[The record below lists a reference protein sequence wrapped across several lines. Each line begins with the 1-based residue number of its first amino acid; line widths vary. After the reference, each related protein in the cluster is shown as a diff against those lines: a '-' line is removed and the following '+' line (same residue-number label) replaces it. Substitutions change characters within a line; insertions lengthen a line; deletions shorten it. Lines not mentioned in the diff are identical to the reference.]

1 MTEIGPRDVLDFW
14 FKETPS
20 AKRFASAPAFDAE
33 IRSRF
38 ETTWRLGMAGGLTE
52 WENEPNGAFALIIL
66 FDQFP
71 RNMFR
76 GTAEAFASDAMARD
90 IAKRAIAQRKDLE
103 TPASFRS
110 FFYLPLTH
118 SENIEDQEACV
129 RLNKE
134 RLVGDQL
141 SLSYALRHQAAI
153 ERFGRFP
160 ARNAALGRTSTEE
173 EKDFLKHNPSGF

>member
-1 MTEIGPRDVLDFW
+1 MTAIGPREVLDFW

-20 AKRFASAPAFDAE
+20 AKWFASDASFDAE

-38 ETTWRLGMAGGLTE
+38 EATWREGLAGGLAA
-52 WENEPNGAFALIIL
+52 WEDEPNGALALIIL

-76 GTAEAFASDAMARD
+76 GTGEAFASDAMARD
-90 IAKRAIAQRKDLE
+90 IAKRAIAARRDLE

-110 FFYLPLTH
+110 FYYLPLTH
-118 SENIEDQEACV
+118 SENLSDQEEGV
-129 RLNKE
+129 RLTRE
-134 RLVGDQL
+134 RLGEDHF
-141 SLSYALRHQAAI
+141 SYPYALKHKAAI

-160 ARNAALGRTSTEE
+160 ARNAALGRASTADELA
-173 EKDFLKHNPSGF
+173 FLKTNPSGF